1 MINLKVLWVEDEDN
15 YPDSINYRLEN
26 ELNALSVNITNIEII
41 KTGRDVWI
49 MVRDW
54 KPDIVMMDHNLEDV
68 TINGAN
74 LITEIRFHNNELPI
88 IFYSSEMGPELIAM
102 VDGYDEVYTSP
113 RNDTQDELLRLIKNK
128 FTG

>member
-1 MINLKVLWVEDEDN
+1 
-15 YPDSINYRLEN
+15 
-26 ELNALSVNITNIEII
+26 
-41 KTGRDVWI
+41 

>member
-88 IFYSSEMGPELIAM
+88 IFYISEKGPELIAL
-102 VDGYDEVYTSP
+102 VYGYD
-113 RNDTQDELLRLIKNK
+113 
-128 FTG
+128 